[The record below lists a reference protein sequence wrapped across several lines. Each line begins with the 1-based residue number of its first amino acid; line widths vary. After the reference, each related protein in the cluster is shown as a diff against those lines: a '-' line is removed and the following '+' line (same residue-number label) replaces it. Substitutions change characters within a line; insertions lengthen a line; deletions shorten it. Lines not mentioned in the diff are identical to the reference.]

1 MNLEQVWQDL
11 HGLAEMSFKEV
22 RTTDYIARML
32 EREGVRVQLFKKH
45 TGLIAEVGSGEPIV
59 GFRADIDA
67 LWQEVDG
74 EMKANHS
81 CGHDAHMTIGIG
93 TLLALK
99 KKENQL
105 KGTFRCIFQPAE
117 EQGNGSLSVIKN
129 GGADGLSVLFGVHL
143 RPKDELSF
151 GEAAPSISHGGG
163 IFYEGKI
170 TGEDLHGARPHQ
182 GVNAIEAGFA
192 LGQQLHTVRIS
203 PMIPH
208 SVKMTSFHAGASNYN
223 IIPGSATFALDV
235 RAQTNEAMDEL
246 KKRIDEKVAAFS
258 SMLGVKIEGEWVD
271 YTPGA
276 DVNEDAEAIM
286 REAIVQELGENSL
299 RPRVVTPGSDDFHF
313 YTIKKPEL
321 KACMLALGADLE
333 PGLHHPNMRFNHDC
347 LEQGVRVVTRAVE
360 LAMDVK

>member
-1 MNLEQVWQDL
+1 MNLDYIWRDL
-11 HGLAEMSFKEV
+11 HELAETSFKEV
-22 RTTDYIARML
+22 KTTDYIANML

-45 TGLIAEVGSGEPIV
+45 TGLIAEIGSGEPVI
-59 GFRADIDA
+59 GFRADMDA
-67 LWQEVDG
+67 LWQEVNG

-99 KKENQL
+99 KNEASL

-117 EQGNGSLSVIKN
+117 EQGNGSLSVIN
-129 GGADGLSVLFGVHL
+129 SGGADGLKMLFGVHL

-163 IFYEGKI
+163 IFFEGKI

-182 GVNAIEAGFA
+182 GTNAIEAGFA
-192 LGQQLHTVRIS
+192 LQQQLHTVRIS

-246 KKRIDEKVAAFS
+246 KKLIDEKIRALS
-258 SMLGVKIEGEWVD
+258 TMLNVKIEGYWID

-276 DVNEDAEAIM
+276 AVNEDAEAVM
-286 REAIVQELGENSL
+286 REAIVHELGDEAL

-313 YTIKKPEL
+313 YTIEKPEL
-321 KACMLALGADLE
+321 KAVMLGLGADLE
-333 PGLHHPNMRFNHDC
+333 PGLHHPDMRFNHDC
-347 LEQGVRVVTRAVE
+347 LEQGVRVISRAVG
-360 LAMDVK
+360 LAMEE